1 METEFAPVYFNSIT
15 KTLISSDKSIQEIL
29 YKIDNW
35 INEGFGWV
43 IESIE
48 DEYFNTSLFSP
59 LSGSRNIK
67 LPNKLRNSKK
77 GLINVKNNDNKYFPL
92 CHIIHLNPLK
102 THPEKITEAD

>member
-48 DEYFNTSLFSP
+48 DEYYFWWWIILLSLVHYQEAET
-59 LSGSRNIK
+59 LNY
-67 LPNKLRNSKK
+67 
-77 GLINVKNNDNKYFPL
+77 LIS
-92 CHIIHLNPLK
+92 
-102 THPEKITEAD
+102 